1 MSLQV
6 PAVSSQALLTSRR
19 SASVFGRPV
28 AVRAPTHET
37 GRKCLQV
44 VCGKGKGKK
53 RFRTGGAGQQKMQQM
68 PPTPPVDPNDEEFVL
83 FVRSKKVPKWYPY
96 SIMKGGWAA
105 NALVKSQENDWGKK
119 LYSGTLVKNV
129 SEALYK
135 DYDKVVQSVR
145 QNYPMLKEAKELQF
159 GFKVR
164 DKTKPD
170 EWWKPLDVQE
180 LLPQEEVGKNVVDSV
195 VDNVKGMFSGGK

>member
-1 MSLQV
+1 M
-6 PAVSSQALLTSRR
+6 
-19 SASVFGRPV
+19 V
-28 AVRAPTHET
+28 A
-37 GRKCLQV
+37 
-44 VCGKGKGKK
+44 GKGKGKK
-53 RFRTGGAGQQKMQQM
+53 RMRMRPNQQRLTQM

-83 FVRSKKVPKWYPY
+83 FVRSKQVPKWYPY

-135 DYDKVVQSVR
+135 DYDKVVESVR
-145 QNYPMLKEAKELQF
+145 KNYPMLKEAKELEF
-159 GFKVR
+159 GFKIR

-170 EWWKPLDVQE
+170 DWWKPVEVQE
-180 LLPQEEVGKNVVDSV
+180 LLEQDEVGKNVVENV
-195 VDNVKGMFSGGK
+195 VDGVKGLFAGGEKK